1 MKIIIFGVNG
11 TRVSCIFQPVQTC
24 FFKFRF
30 SITDKFC
37 LEHCWVS
44 NVAFLVYVADH
55 ACEYMHELSSSRASA
70 KAIQLQWPWMDKCGR
85 AEDADMALDV
95 TSTSEYAVIERTRL
109 NDVQI
114 LVPPS
119 NQCLRPTTA
128 IGRSRIFFGPS
139 LGETKFRLES
149 WEK

>member
-109 NDVQI
+109 ND
-114 LVPPS
+114 
-119 NQCLRPTTA
+119 A
-128 IGRSRIFFGPS
+128 GFGFFEACHDVMM
-139 LGETKFRLES
+139 L
-149 WEK
+149 